1 MAITLYYSRLVL
13 WKGMVIIM
21 DISALSQI
29 VGSAGSSLV
38 GTQQTAG
45 ASATG
50 GTSMF
55 SDIYNNLI
63 SNVNQTDSSL
73 QADIVKS
80 AAGQLDNPQQLLIDS
95 SKASIALQLVSSVRN
110 DALQAYG
117 DITKMQV

>member
-1 MAITLYYSRLVL
+1 
-13 WKGMVIIM
+13 M

-45 ASATG
+45 ASAAG

-73 QADIVKS
+73 HADIVKS

>member
-1 MAITLYYSRLVL
+1 
-13 WKGMVIIM
+13 
-21 DISALSQI
+21 
-29 VGSAGSSLV
+29 
-38 GTQQTAG
+38 
-45 ASATG
+45 
-50 GTSMF
+50 MF